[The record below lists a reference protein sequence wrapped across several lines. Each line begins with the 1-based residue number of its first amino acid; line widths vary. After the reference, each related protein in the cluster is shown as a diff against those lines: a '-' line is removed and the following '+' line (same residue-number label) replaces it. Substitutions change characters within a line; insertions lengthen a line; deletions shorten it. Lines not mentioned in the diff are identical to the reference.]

1 MKKLFL
7 GTSAIFVVATLFACG
22 GGGGGSTGS
31 AGFQQT
37 YTASAAQ
44 GELIS
49 YSVDT
54 KNLTYSYT
62 VIKSQY
68 GCEVASNACHSGS
81 GSLTKNSDNS
91 YSTAG
96 SSDKIYALQSGLL
109 VGTIKLGN
117 MPATPLIGIPNPIST
132 SSTLAGVY
140 NFISAQCAQKTQGA
154 MTGCHGMYGSLS
166 VADAGT
172 NTVTYTTCES
182 DDIENPA
189 RSCTSS
195 TSGTG
200 AYDSTLN
207 AWKFSRNG
215 SSNENY
221 MVAFTSNNGQKVAY
235 IDFNDAGG
243 YGYGQATMS
252 QRFTAQQSDL
262 AASAGQWFFVNLT
275 PGQDSS
281 THIETV
287 NQDGTV
293 SSNGGVLTLNTPMN
307 GFAVNSL
314 DNRGKLIMAGSG
326 VLTFGGYTN
335 NSGDAKYMFATKIS
349 P

>member
-7 GTSAIFVVATLFACG
+7 ASSAFIVVATLFACG
-22 GGGGGSTGS
+22 GGGSTGS
-31 AGFQQT
+31 TGFQQT

-54 KNLTYSYT
+54 AKLTYSYT

-81 GSLTKNSDNS
+81 GSLTKNADNS
-91 YSTAG
+91 YSVSGT
-96 SSDKIYALQSGLL
+96 SDKIYALQSGLL

-117 MPATPLIGIPNPIST
+117 MPATPLIGIPNPITT
-132 SSTLAGVY
+132 SSSLAGTY

-154 MTGCHGMYGSLS
+154 MTGCHGMFGSMS
-166 VADAGT
+166 VVDGGS
-172 NTVTYTTCES
+172 NTYTYSTCES
-182 DDIENPA
+182 DDIENPSRTCA
-189 RSCTSS
+189 S
-195 TSGTG
+195 TTTGTG
-200 AYDSTLN
+200 TYDSTIN

-221 MVAFTSNNGQKVAY
+221 MVAFTASNGQKVAY
-235 IDFNDAGG
+235 LDFNDAGG
-243 YGYGQATMS
+243 YGYGQATVS

-262 AASAGQWFFVNLT
+262 VAGAGKWFFVNLT
-275 PGQDSS
+275 PGQDAT

-307 GFAVNSL
+307 GFAMNSL
-314 DNRGKLIMAGSG
+314 DNRGKLIMAGNG
-326 VLTFGGYTN
+326 VLTWGGYTSN
-335 NSGDAKYMFATKIS
+335 GDAVYIFATKIT